1 MKTNKIQNVVR
12 ARLAG
17 FAAKIAEITEIEHSS
32 TNGDLRE
39 TVLKDLVTS
48 VLPKQFSVRSGF
60 ICDVLGGVSRQLDL
74 VVVDNTC
81 TPEILLQG
89 DAAFIP
95 VEAALVVIEIKAT
108 IKTGEKGTLEQVKK
122 QIDSVVA
129 LQPMIINGCVEN
141 LPTSRKI
148 EYKIPFLVFGF
159 SSDVSK
165 DNLLHWLNETQNLN
179 GICVFQREYQW
190 KSLKEGIMS
199 RNADGTHSEL
209 LLFASSVVSAAETI
223 SAMRIG
229 VPRNMY
235 AYIEGV

>member
-89 DAAFIP
+89 D
-95 VEAALVVIEIKAT
+95 EIKAT

-129 LQPMIINGCVEN
+129 LQPVVINGCVEN

-165 DNLLHWLNETQNLN
+165 DSLLHWLNETQNLN

-190 KSLKEGIMS
+190 KSLEGITS

>member
-48 VLPKQFSVRSGF
+48 ILPKQFSVRSGF
-60 ICDVLGGVSRQLDL
+60 ICDVFGGVSRQLDL

-81 TPEILLQG
+81 TPEVLLQG

-108 IKTGEKGTLEQVKK
+108 IKTGKK
-122 QIDSVVA
+122 RNVRTSQETNRLCSCA
-129 LQPMIINGCVEN
+129 STNGHKWMC
-141 LPTSRKI
+141 RK
-148 EYKIPFLVFGF
+148 
-159 SSDVSK
+159 
-165 DNLLHWLNETQNLN
+165 
-179 GICVFQREYQW
+179 
-190 KSLKEGIMS
+190 
-199 RNADGTHSEL
+199 
-209 LLFASSVVSAAETI
+209 FA
-223 SAMRIG
+223 
-229 VPRNMY
+229 NFKKN
-235 AYIEGV
+235 